1 MVGIINWPPRLKLL
15 KKKKIS
21 SYIFEPDFNW
31 LLEIKIYV
39 ECKESCIAKYFGSY
53 YSNFYNMSLKK
64 SYFHLVNIATIPRCI
79 TGEKIGIWDKIL

>member
-15 KKKKIS
+15 KKKKNI
-21 SYIFEPDFNW
+21 I
-31 LLEIKIYV
+31 IYFRAWFQLTFGNKNI

-79 TGEKIGIWDKIL
+79 TGEKIGICDKIL